1 MTETKI
7 RRFIA
12 LLFAPALAGLIVFII
27 PLSVTREGDIFVGSF
42 NPFMLWQLIIIIGT
56 PLTLVLGIPAEKFLI
71 NQNKNKLYHYAI
83 AGFVSAFIFVQV
95 PRMFMYIKLNID
107 FELMAFEDLSDF
119 IFDPSTGLY
128 LYMGVVT
135 ATVFRLIRGDVARTD
150 PIEN

>member
-1 MTETKI
+1 METKI
-7 RRFIA
+7 RRFFA

-42 NPFMLWQLIIIIGT
+42 DPFMLWQFIIIIGT
-56 PLTLVLGIPAEKFLI
+56 PLTFILGIPTEKLLK
-71 NQNKNKLYHYAI
+71 NENKDKLYHYAI
-83 AGFVSAFIFVQV
+83 AGFVSVFVFVQV
-95 PRMFMYIKLNID
+95 PRILMYIIFNIN
-107 FELMAFEDLSDF
+107 FGLMAFEGLGDI

-135 ATVFRLIRGDVARTD
+135 ATVFRFIRGDAVSNG